1 MVLSFE
7 RTARLPLLRVEVA
20 DLLEPRVALAPS
32 VLEIGNLN
40 LEIIEIPIGALGG
53 QQIFKAKGVIS

>member
-20 DLLEPRVALAPS
+20 GLVEPRVALARS
-32 VLEIGNLN
+32 GLKIGNFN

-53 QQIFKAKGVIS
+53 QQIFKAKGVVS